1 MDFRVK
7 KEKELSNIFKDLL
20 IDISHVNTDKIL
32 VKRTFLKEQKVW
44 PNGIKINIAFSYF
57 V

>member
-20 IDISHVNTDKIL
+20 IDIAHLIQTKSL
-32 VKRTFLKEQKVW
+32 LKEH
-44 PNGIKINIAFSYF
+44 F
-57 V
+57 

>member
-20 IDISHVNTDKIL
+20 IDMSQYRQTL
-32 VKRTFLKEQKVW
+32 FKRTFLIEQKVW
-44 PNGIKINIAFSYF
+44 PNVLK
-57 V
+57 